1 MHAYG
6 TEFVTEM
13 GFVTEMYCLTIM
25 LQPFARVLLQNNS
38 YGGERHKTCVSLRV
52 HVYGF
57 FMSCTLL
64 MKSSAL
70 ARPCCASALLSARFA
85 SYRKE
90 AVV

>member
-52 HVYGF
+52 HVYG
-57 FMSCTLL
+57 
-64 MKSSAL
+64 
-70 ARPCCASALLSARFA
+70 
-85 SYRKE
+85 
-90 AVV
+90 